1 MTLQIWIY
9 SFIPKDIA
17 GYTRTIPASGG
28 KTMIPGPLPV
38 SDCFHTD
45 QRAFSS
51 QPAASSRTRSR
62 IEIDTATMT
71 LAAQNHHCDPTVEC
85 DCEDG
90 EEECNKVPDSSNLK
104 ITGFQSS
111 GTACSFTFEG
121 GGGKPLRGSPRTR
134 HRMARE
140 GRGQEAGF
148 KRFREARCGKRGRA
162 LSGVRMLCVPQRS
175 HQGTFPENAGFR
187 DDTVEPSRPAEQIC
201 KRQRHVPMT
210 AILK

>member
-1 MTLQIWIY
+1 MTLQIWIC

-17 GYTRTIPASGG
+17 GYTRTIPAGGG

-51 QPAASSRTRSR
+51 QPTVSSRTRSK

-90 EEECNKVPDSSNLK
+90 DEECNKVPDSSGLK

-121 GGGKPLRGSPRTR
+121 GAGNPCAGRLAPDIDWLVKVEVKKQGASVSVKLGAGS
-134 HRMARE
+134 
-140 GRGQEAGF
+140 
-148 KRFREARCGKRGRA
+148 
-162 LSGVRMLCVPQRS
+162 L
-175 HQGTFPENAGFR
+175 
-187 DDTVEPSRPAEQIC
+187 VEPFPAFECYASLNGVTKTLFQRPPDTGTTPWNLPGPPNKPVSGSVAF
-201 KRQRHVPMT
+201 P
-210 AILK
+210 